1 MAKITAIDAEYDE
14 VWSSEDEPKRISNEE
29 REQKEARNQLA
40 RNAMEL
46 VNESIRDRNT
56 STFSDEIKRASKL
69 YNACSIDNSD
79 DLLHDWEGS
88 RKAVKDGS
96 KVVQNIVRQLTDDGA
111 SQLGDMLYPTAVSY
125 THLRAHET

>member
-1 MAKITAIDAEYDE
+1 MANLTAIDAEYDE
-14 VWSSEDEPKRISNEE
+14 SWAEEDAKPLSSEE

-40 RNAMEL
+40 REAL
-46 VNESIRDRNT
+46 THVNESIRDRNT
-56 STFSDEIKRASKL
+56 STLSDEIKRASKL

-96 KVVQNIVRQLTDDGA
+96 KVVQNIICTVFI
-111 SQLGDMLYPTAVSY
+111 
-125 THLRAHET
+125 